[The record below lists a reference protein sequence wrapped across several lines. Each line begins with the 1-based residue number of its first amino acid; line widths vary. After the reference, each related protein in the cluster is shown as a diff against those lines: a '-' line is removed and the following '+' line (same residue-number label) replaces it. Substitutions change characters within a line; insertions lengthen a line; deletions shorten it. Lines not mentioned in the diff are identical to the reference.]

1 MNQIKLFY
9 IFSFLLFM
17 SSLHSCRK
25 KNTEWNSDWVLPLAK
40 DTINLSNYHNDST
53 LDASGDQYVVD
64 FKRTILDAYIS
75 DYLELPDTTIH
86 QSYSPSIGIGNIP
99 AGFTFYNSVE
109 THDLSIPDV
118 ELKKA
123 IVSSGNIKLSVYN
136 PISTSAFYTISMP
149 GVTIDGVDFEQTF
162 FVGAGTQENPTEGEA
177 LISLDGYELDLQGTG
192 VMGSSN
198 ISAFNILQT
207 SFSIMTDPEGESS
220 SVSTSDVFEFDAKFE
235 NIKIAYAQGY
245 FGALSFSDTADVS
258 IPYLDHILSGSI
270 SLSDIPLTF
279 SISNGAKIPA
289 SSTLTLLENTNANQ
303 NTVALLSSQLNTE
316 QFIAPAIG
324 SWSSLSPS
332 LSTITF
338 NSDNSNLNSYIE
350 NLGHTHHIG
359 YNIKMNP
366 LGPTTGSYN
375 EIFPN
380 SKVKV
385 DLASQFPLALGV
397 DGLIFSDTLAFSLNT
412 IQLNNLIS
420 AEAIEL
426 HIRSLNAFPL
436 QGGISLEF
444 LDDGLNILQSIPTEL
459 ILLSSV
465 DGMLDPIDN
474 LYKAS
479 NKAVLSLDTGL
490 VENLLD
496 TRSIVIKA
504 HMQTSNVNELTP
516 VSIPSDAFL
525 YFESFLKIITKNILP

>member
-99 AGFTFYNSVE
+99 AGFTFYNTVE

-220 SVSTSDVFEFDAKFE
+220 SLSTSDVFEFDAKFE

>member
-1 MNQIKLFY
+1 MNQIRLFY

-99 AGFTFYNSVE
+99 AGFTFYNTVE

-444 LDDGLNILQSIPTEL
+444 LDDGMNILQSIPTEL

-465 DGMLDPIDN
+465 DGTLDPIDN

-504 HMQTSNVNELTP
+504 NMQTSNVNELTP

>member
-1 MNQIKLFY
+1 
-9 IFSFLLFM
+9 
-17 SSLHSCRK
+17 
-25 KNTEWNSDWVLPLAK
+25 
-40 DTINLSNYHNDST
+40 
-53 LDASGDQYVVD
+53 
-64 FKRTILDAYIS
+64 
-75 DYLELPDTTIH
+75 
-86 QSYSPSIGIGNIP
+86 
-99 AGFTFYNSVE
+99 
-109 THDLSIPDV
+109 
-118 ELKKA
+118 
-123 IVSSGNIKLSVYN
+123 
-136 PISTSAFYTISMP
+136 
-149 GVTIDGVDFEQTF
+149 
-162 FVGAGTQENPTEGEA
+162 
-177 LISLDGYELDLQGTG
+177 
-192 VMGSSN
+192 
-198 ISAFNILQT
+198 
-207 SFSIMTDPEGESS
+207 
-220 SVSTSDVFEFDAKFE
+220 
-235 NIKIAYAQGY
+235 
-245 FGALSFSDTADVS
+245 
-258 IPYLDHILSGSI
+258 
-270 SLSDIPLTF
+270 
-279 SISNGAKIPA
+279 
-289 SSTLTLLENTNANQ
+289 
-303 NTVALLSSQLNTE
+303 
-316 QFIAPAIG
+316 
-324 SWSSLSPS
+324 
-332 LSTITF
+332 
-338 NSDNSNLNSYIE
+338 
-350 NLGHTHHIG
+350 
-359 YNIKMNP
+359 MNP

-444 LDDGLNILQSIPTEL
+444 LDDGMNILQSIPTEL

-504 HMQTSNVNELTP
+504 HMQTPNVNELTP

>member
-64 FKRTILDAYIS
+64 FTRTILDAYIS

-220 SVSTSDVFEFDAKFE
+220 SLSTSDVFEFDAKFE

-289 SSTLTLLENTNANQ
+289 SSTLTLLENTNSNQ

-412 IQLNNLIS
+412 IQLNNLIN

-479 NKAVLSLDTGL
+479 NKVVLSLDNGL

-525 YFESFLKIITKNILP
+525 YFESFLKITTKNILP

>member
-1 MNQIKLFY
+1 
-9 IFSFLLFM
+9 M

-99 AGFTFYNSVE
+99 AGFTFYNTVE

-220 SVSTSDVFEFDAKFE
+220 SLSTSDVFEFDAKFE

-479 NKAVLSLDTGL
+479 NKAVLSLDNGL

>member
-109 THDLSIPDV
+109 THDLSISDV

-220 SVSTSDVFEFDAKFE
+220 SLSTSDVFEFDAKFE

-479 NKAVLSLDTGL
+479 NKAVLSLDNGL

-525 YFESFLKIITKNILP
+525 YFESFLKITTKNILP